1 MKADLGEI
9 YPAKKGSILIEDTL
23 TREGREDIFI
33 SSSGIIEAAGKG
45 VGRLYKN
52 EADHFLS
59 GKDYIAIP
67 GLVNTHTHAAM
78 TLLRGYA
85 DDMPLQEWLS
95 GKIWPLEA
103 NLTGEDVYWGT
114 RLACLEMIRSGTIA
128 FSDMYFFMGEA
139 ARGVAESGLKAMLS
153 YGFIDLF
160 DSDRREK
167 EIHATSDLISHI
179 RALNNPKIRPALG
192 PHAVYTVSQESL
204 RWLSEYSARERIPI
218 HIHLSE
224 TEKECS
230 DAVSK
235 WGKRP
240 VQILDECG
248 ILTGSTIAAHCCWL
262 DREECMLLGKRGV
275 FVSHNPTS
283 NMKLAVNRAMPY
295 HWLKESGV
303 PVSLGTDGSASNNNL
318 DLFEEMKI
326 AALLQKF
333 AWNSPT
339 LLPANEALRMVTE
352 SGARALG
359 NGNGSLSPGEP
370 GDIVLLDRNAV
381 CNTPMHNLD
390 SNIVYSC
397 SGAAVRTVICQGD
410 ILMKDRF
417 IPWETDV
424 IRGASA
430 AAAELVKRSSDSMH
444 KH

>member
-1 MKADLGEI
+1 MKKDPDGM
-9 YPAKKGSILIEDTL
+9 YPGKRGSVLIGDVL
-23 TREGREDIFI
+23 TRDGRADIFI
-33 SSSGIIEAAGKG
+33 DNRGIIGAIGEG
-45 VGRLYKN
+45 VSRTYRN
-52 EADHFLS
+52 EADLFIP
-59 GKDYIAIP
+59 GADCIAIP

-85 DDMPLQEWLS
+85 DDMPLEDWLS
-95 GKIWPLEA
+95 QKIWPLEA

-128 FSDMYFFMGEA
+128 FSDMYFFMEEA
-139 ARGVAESGLKAMLS
+139 ARAAAQSGLKALLS

-160 DSDRREK
+160 DADRREREMK
-167 EIHATSDLISHI
+167 ATVDLVTRI
-179 RALNNPKIRPALG
+179 RSLDNPKVRPALG
-192 PHAVYTVSQESL
+192 PHAVYTVSEESL
-204 RWLSEYSARERIPI
+204 RWLSGYSAREGIPL

-230 DAVSK
+230 DAVRQ

-240 VQILDECG
+240 VQILDACG
-248 ILTGSTIAAHCCWL
+248 VLGRNTIAAHCCWL
-262 DREECMLLGKRGV
+262 DREECMLLGRRGV
-275 FVSHNPTS
+275 FVSHNPAS

-295 HWLKESGV
+295 HWLKEAGV
-303 PVSLGTDGSASNNNL
+303 QVTLGTDGSASNNSL
-318 DLFEEMKI
+318 DLFEAMKT

-339 LLPANEALRMVTE
+339 LLPAGEALGMATGG
-352 SGARALG
+352 GARALG
-359 NGNGSLSPGEP
+359 TGTGTLSPGQP
-370 GDIVLLDRNAV
+370 GDIILLDRNAV

-410 ILMKDRF
+410 VLMRDRF
-417 IPWETDV
+417 IPWEPEV
-424 IRGASA
+424 IHGASQA
-430 AAAELVKRSSDSMH
+430 AAGLVRRCSETMH